1 MTQGTKFRLETRL
14 NRADALRG
22 KAKPDLWRRSADG
35 EAVTDARVAKLRLG
49 GARISDITRKT
60 GLGAMAVHF
69 RLRRMG
75 FPPGWPCA
83 YYHGEPASGLQL
95 ELLRSDFGKS
105 RRQIAAL
112 FDKSYGSVKKYLGPQ
127 HLHKPL
133 PAALAHQVLSVIGV
147 LRREYRKGTPGR
159 PTLLLPSEKQEL
171 PAKYDG
177 LKGDLKLLHRFL
189 KDEGRSAAMADVWNW
204 LCELARQGKIR
215 ALFFWPQFF
224 RWIAKS
230 YDEAAFFGTTWVPAE
245 LAIDFFSA
253 EYEASAETIRRLVR
267 STS

>member
-1 MTQGTKFRLETRL
+1 MARGIKFRLETRL
-14 NRADALRG
+14 NRGDAQRG
-22 KAKPDLWRRSADG
+22 KAKPDLWKGSSDG

-49 GARISDITRKT
+49 GARITDITRKT
-60 GLGAMAVHF
+60 GLGAMPVHF

-75 FPPGWPCA
+75 FPPGWPCV
-83 YYHGEPASGLQL
+83 YYHGEPATGLQL
-95 ELLRSDFGKS
+95 QLLCSDFGKS

-133 PAALAHQVLSVIGV
+133 PAVLAHQVLSVIGV
-147 LRREYRKGTPGR
+147 LRREHRKGTRGR

-189 KDEGRSAAMADVWNW
+189 KDEGGRAAMADVWNW
-204 LCELARQGKIR
+204 LCELRRQGKIR

-224 RWIAKS
+224 RWIGNS
-230 YDEAAFFGTTWVPAE
+230 YNEAAFLRTAWIPAE
-245 LAIDFFSA
+245 LAIDFLSE